1 MIPLVIISPQS
12 SITLKIIGM
21 GQSVKPW
28 RD

>member
-1 MIPLVIISPQS
+1 MIAVLIISPQS

-21 GQSVKPW
+21 GQRVRPW